1 MSIQVKICG
10 ITRIEDARC
19 AIACGAD
26 IIGFNF
32 YSPSPRAISLERALE
47 LRQAIGSRCAIAG
60 VFVNATRDYIAERV
74 SALRLDYLQFHGDE
88 EAAEL
93 RGWPVKVIRALRLKP
108 DSPPEHLCDD
118 GADYTLLDTFHPA
131 LFGGTGIGRE
141 LGGLSAHDLSRV
153 FISGGLT
160 AENVA
165 VAVRLQP
172 FGIDVA
178 SGVESAPGIKDPAK
192 VRSFI
197 TNAKRAG

>member
-1 MSIQVKICG
+1 MTIQVKICG

-19 AIACGAD
+19 AITCGAD

-32 YSPSPRAISLERALE
+32 YPPSPRAISLERALE
-47 LRQAIGSRCAIAG
+47 LRQAIGSQCAIAG
-60 VFVNATRDYIAERV
+60 VFVNAARGYIAECVRE
-74 SALRLDYLQFHGDE
+74 LKLDFIQFHGDE
-88 EAAEL
+88 DADAL
-93 RGWPVKVIRALRLKP
+93 QGWPVKVIRALRLKADAP
-108 DSPPEHLCDD
+108 RDNFPHHK
-118 GADYTLLDTFHPA
+118 ADYTLLDTFHPT

-160 AENVA
+160 VENVA

-178 SGVESAPGIKDPAK
+178 SGVESAPGIKDATK
-192 VRSFI
+192 LRSFI
-197 TNAKRAG
+197 AYAKSAG